1 MVTIQATGVAMET
14 IGPG

>member
-1 MVTIQATGVAMET
+1 MVTIQATGVAMEM